1 MRDIT
6 DINDVKQRFLGHLT
20 LEKGMSANTA
30 QAYSDD
36 VDKLVRYFADA
47 GVGIEHATT
56 DDLERF
62 VCTLQDVGIQP
73 RSQARIISGVKGFY
87 KFLRMEGYMDN
98 DPTELLLTPKIGR
111 HLPEVLTVEEIDR
124 MIDCID
130 MSKAEGQRNRAIIET
145 LYGCGLRV
153 SELVTLKLSQLYVD
167 ERYLV
172 IQGKGNKQR
181 IVPISP
187 VAIEQ
192 ITLYLE
198 QTRSRQVAQRGNE
211 DILFLNRRG
220 AMLTRQMIFL
230 IVKQLCELAGIRK
243 VISPHTLRH
252 SFATHLLEGG
262 ANLRAI
268 QQMLGHESIT
278 TTEIYVHID
287 RSRLRDEILQH
298 HPRNLSSPRQHE

>member
-6 DINDVKQRFLGHLT
+6 DISDVKKRYRDYLM

-30 QAYSDD
+30 VAYSDD
-36 VDKLVRYFADA
+36 VDKLVHYLTDA
-47 GVGIEHATT
+47 GVGVERATT

-73 RSQARIISGVKGFY
+73 RSQARIISGVKSFY
-87 KFLRMEGYMDN
+87 KFLRQEGFMDT

-111 HLPEVLTVEEIDR
+111 HLPEVLTIGEIDA
-124 MIDCID
+124 MIAAID
-130 MSKAEGQRNRAIIET
+130 MSKPEGQRNRAIVET
-145 LYGCGLRV
+145 LYSCGLRV
-153 SELVTLKLSQLYVD
+153 SELITLRLSQLYVE
-167 ERYLV
+167 ERYIV
-172 IQGKGNKQR
+172 IQGKGSKQR
-181 IVPISP
+181 IVPISS
-187 VAIEQ
+187 VALEQ
-192 ITLYLE
+192 INLYLE
-198 QTRSRQVAQRGNE
+198 QTRSRQVVQRGSE

-220 AMLTRQMIFL
+220 AMLTRQMIFH
-230 IVKQLCELAGIRK
+230 IIKQLCELAGIRK

-287 RSRLRDEILQH
+287 RSRLRDEILRY
-298 HPRNLSSPRQHE
+298 HPRNNPSHADPS

>member
-1 MRDIT
+1 
-6 DINDVKQRFLGHLT
+6 
-20 LEKGMSANTA
+20 
-30 QAYSDD
+30 
-36 VDKLVRYFADA
+36 
-47 GVGIEHATT
+47 
-56 DDLERF
+56 
-62 VCTLQDVGIQP
+62 
-73 RSQARIISGVKGFY
+73 
-87 KFLRMEGYMDN
+87 MEGYMDN
-98 DPTELLLTPKIGR
+98 GPTELLLTPKIGR

-153 SELVTLKLSQLYVD
+153 SELVTLQLSQLYLE
-167 ERYLV
+167 ERYIV

-181 IVPISP
+181 AVPISP

-192 ITLYLE
+192 INLYLD
-198 QTRSRQVAQRGNE
+198 QTRSHQVAQRGSE

-220 AMLTRQMIFL
+220 AMLTRQMIFH

-287 RSRLRDEILQH
+287 RSRLRDEILTH
-298 HPRNLSSPRQHE
+298 HPRNNNSQRNV

>member
-1 MRDIT
+1 MRDIV
-6 DINDVKQRFLGHLT
+6 DIGDVKRRFLGHLT

-36 VDKLVRYFADA
+36 VDKVIRYLADN
-47 GVGIEHATT
+47 GVGIERAST

-73 RSQARIISGVKGFY
+73 RSQARIISGVKSFF
-87 KFLRMEGYMDN
+87 KFLRLEGYMET

-111 HLPEVLTVEEIDR
+111 HLPEVLTVAEIDA

-130 MSKAEGQRNRAIIET
+130 LSKAEGQRNRAIIET
-145 LYGCGLRV
+145 MYGCGLRV
-153 SELVTLKLSQLYVD
+153 SELVTLRLSQLYLE
-167 ERYLV
+167 ERYV
-172 IQGKGNKQR
+172 IIQGKGNKQR
-181 IVPISP
+181 LVPISP

-192 ITLYLE
+192 INLYLE
-198 QTRSRQVAQRGNE
+198 QTRAHQVVKKGSE

-220 AMLTRQMIFL
+220 AMLTRQMIFH
-230 IVKQLCELAGIRK
+230 IIKQLCELAGIRK

-287 RSRLRDEILQH
+287 RSRLRDEILNH
-298 HPRNLSSPRQHE
+298 HPRNHPHQQ

>member
-1 MRDIT
+1 MRPIT
-6 DINDVKQRFLGHLT
+6 DISDVKQRFLGHLT

-153 SELVTLKLSQLYVD
+153 SELVTLQLSQLFIEEGYV
-167 ERYLV
+167 V

-181 IVPISP
+181 LVPISP

-198 QTRSRQVAQRGNE
+198 QTRSHQVAKRGSE

-220 AMLTRQMIFL
+220 AMLTRQMIFH
-230 IVKQLCELAGIRK
+230 IIKQLCELAGIRK

-287 RSRLRDEILQH
+287 RTRLRDEILQH
-298 HPRNLSSPRQHE
+298 HPRNIAHTRQPE

>member
-1 MRDIT
+1 MREIT
-6 DINDVKQRFLGHLT
+6 DIADVKQRFLGHLT
-20 LEKGMSANTA
+20 LTKGMSANTA
-30 QAYSDD
+30 AAYSDD
-36 VDKLVRYFADA
+36 VDKLIRYLNDA
-47 GVGIEHATT
+47 GIGIEHATT

-62 VCTLQDVGIQP
+62 ICTLQDVGIQP
-73 RSQARIISGVKGFY
+73 RSQARIISGVKSFY
-87 KFLRMEGYMDN
+87 KFLRLEGYMET

-111 HLPEVLTVEEIDR
+111 HLPEVLTIAEIDA
-124 MIDCID
+124 MIACID

-145 LYGCGLRV
+145 MYGCGLRV
-153 SELVTLKLSQLYVD
+153 SELVGLQLSQLYIK
-167 ERYLV
+167 ERYV
-172 IQGKGNKQR
+172 IIQGKGNKQR
-181 IVPISP
+181 LVPISQ

-192 ITLYLE
+192 INLYLE
-198 QTRSRQVAQRGNE
+198 QTRSHQVAKKGSE

-220 AMLTRQMIFL
+220 AMLTRQMIFH
-230 IVKQLCELAGIRK
+230 IIKQLCELAGIRK

-287 RSRLRDEILQH
+287 RTRLRDEILAH
-298 HPRNLSSPRQHE
+298 HPRNHPV